1 LSEIEKKQAGK
12 EPFLHL
18 RIGLLSHNTTTPLS
32 ACGFVL
38 LCVTLA
44 YCLQKFA
51 HFGLVSIFDL
61 SQGKDSSSLLVDDS
75 SETGLALDD
84 SVWHTHLAAE
94 SGEEDDKLDRVDI
107 VGNEDEAGL
116 LVLNETDDVVETVLD
131 NVWLLTSI
139 LLLLAISDGSGLLS
153 ETLLLVV
160 GGLRTVLLEELESLC
175 GGVAVES
182 VGELVKR
189 RGNLEAHVE
198 NLALAL
204 EANILR
210 PLHHAGEVSLGLDVG
225 TNTEVARA
233 ALDERVLHD
242 VSMSR

>member
-1 LSEIEKKQAGK
+1 
-12 EPFLHL
+12 
-18 RIGLLSHNTTTPLS
+18 
-32 ACGFVL
+32 
-38 LCVTLA
+38 
-44 YCLQKFA
+44 
-51 HFGLVSIFDL
+51 
-61 SQGKDSSSLLVDDS
+61 VDDS
-75 SETGLALDD
+75 SETSLALDD
-84 SVWHTHLAAE
+84 GVWHTHLAAE

-131 NVWLLTSI
+131 NVWLLTGI
-139 LLLLAISDGSGLLS
+139 LLLLAISNGSGLLG
-153 ETLLLVV
+153 ETFLLVV
-160 GGLRTVLLEELESLC
+160 GGLRTVLLEKLESLC
-175 GGVAVES
+175 GSVAVES

-189 RGNLEAHVE
+189 RGDLEAHVE
-198 NLALAL
+198 DLALAL